1 MSLITG
7 GSKPRKASAA
17 RKQEARFGRLA
28 ILPALILI
36 LVFSVAPT
44 LLAFGLSLFNARLVS
59 PNAPDFVGLD
69 NFWRLLSLEFR
80 TVLPLH
86 DQSGHLVRDATGA
99 LQFPAARDIQHGVDP
114 LHLKLEL
121 SSWLTDGGRQKIYIL
136 AGDPLFWK
144 SLANTLVFVIVVVP
158 VQAGIALLLA
168 LFVNIKRIGANF
180 FRTIIFIPVVTS
192 MIVISILWLFMYQK
206 DGLINNIISAI
217 NPTYVPVDWLGNPKT
232 ALFAIIVMSI
242 WQAVGFHMI
251 IWLSGLQTIAAELYE
266 AATIDGAN
274 PFQRFAHVTWP
285 SLRNTRIFIL
295 ITITI
300 AAFGLFAQVNVMT
313 KGGPLDSTT
322 TLVYQAFLAA
332 YGRQQMGYGSA
343 IAVVFFGIVLIV
355 SLVQRRLTRDKD

>member
-1 MSLITG
+1 MAISQIGL
-7 GSKPRKASAA
+7 RKRSRSAA
-17 RKQEARFGRLA
+17 SKQEARFGQLA

-36 LVFSVAPT
+36 LVFTVAPT

-59 PNAPDFVGLD
+59 PNPPTFIGLD

-80 TVLPLH
+80 SVGPLH
-86 DQSGHLVRDATGA
+86 DAAGNALHYASGAFR
-99 LQFPAARDIQHGVDP
+99 FPAARDIQQGVDA
-114 LHLKLEL
+114 LHLKGEL
-121 SSWLTDGGRQKIYIL
+121 TSWLGADGSTKFYLL

-144 SLANTLVFVIVVVP
+144 SLFNTVLFVGVVVP
-158 VQAGIALLLA
+158 VQAGLALVLA
-168 LFVNIKRIGANF
+168 LFVNLKRIGANF

-192 MIVISILWLFMYQK
+192 MIVISILWLFMYQRE
-206 DGLINNIISAI
+206 GLINNILHAL
-217 NPTYVPVDWLGNPKT
+217 NPNFVPVDWLGNPKT
-232 ALFAIIVMSI
+232 ALVAIIIMSI

-251 IWLSGLQTIAAELYE
+251 IWLSGLQTIAGELYE

-274 PFQRFAHVTWP
+274 AWQRFRHVTWP
-285 SLRNTRIFIL
+285 GLKNTRVFIL

-313 KGGPLDSTT
+313 KGGPLDSTS

-343 IAVVFFGIVLIV
+343 IAVVFFGIVLVI
-355 SLVQRRLTRDKD
+355 SLVQRWLTREKD